1 MQVVATDLPRDTR
14 PCALCDQ
21 PIAAGARRALVIL
34 ADGLRWADQV
44 CALRMNRG
52 KTQMI
57 PAVVR

>member
-1 MQVVATDLPRDTR
+1 MRVVVSEIPRDAR

-34 ADGLRWADQV
+34 ADGLRWADQL

-52 KTQMI
+52 RTAMI
-57 PAVVR
+57 AEAR